1 MPVQFSCNACKK
13 KFKAAD
19 KFAGKTIPCPNCKVP
34 LIVPALPAGS
44 IKPETPP
51 SIASVKTKSQAEQDI
66 EAMAAL
72 ALEETKQEE
81 EVAPQFIQ
89 FECTFCDEKVSFPI
103 DLGGK
108 QAPCPGCRRILK
120 VPMPVVV
127 KKTGPDWKKQPDKR
141 PSGALRKEEPELE
154 GTWNSTMDTVSRDAL
169 LEAGAIVEEYEPLTR
184 AEKIKRTVMVL
195 VVLVSGLLG
204 YYYYSSYQGK
214 VNGDAQIAKIE
225 LSIKSGDLANFAGEI
240 KAVLLAGIAS
250 YRLSENPDIPA
261 SKIKKTLQSA
271 LASLDKASSLFEKDF
286 ALLELSRS
294 IVELGG
300 GKDDVRDNK
309 KLKWDE
315 VQKFLK
321 QPFESFTIPEI
332 KLLALKEAT
341 SSFIASGE
349 TDRAL
354 AFASQ
359 VLSGSAVSKDKKI
372 DDHSDFLAVVGMEL
386 FKAQKID
393 ASKQI
398 LESIRTRYTSAPTTP
413 VSPFAAAFFTVAEKD
428 KPLPFVFPKD
438 SNNEADLF
446 CLLCVDLINDKL
458 ETFIGSSNFKNY
470 DAVLRLN
477 CLTKVSFLASVL
489 GKDVSVLKDELNRVV
504 SEGVM
509 PNVDCVQSYLVL
521 AAISQSLKI
530 SSESWFKA
538 ADKVPQAMKDYKL
551 IKSKF
556 LLASFLVKDDFT
568 SATLEDANKMENAS
582 LSKAMAYQHIGINSK
597 KSPWFKEA
605 LLKTSE
611 PEKSFG
617 YLGIALSADNNLK
630 KK

>member
-34 LIVPALPAGS
+34 LVVPTLPAVS
-44 IKPETPP
+44 IPPEITPP
-51 SIASVKTKSQAEQDI
+51 QSSVKTKSQAEQDI
-66 EAMAAL
+66 EAIAAL

-81 EVAPQFIQ
+81 DVVPQFIQ
-89 FECTFCDEKVSFPI
+89 FECTFCDEKISLPI

-120 VPMPVVV
+120 VPMPAVV
-127 KKTGPDWKKQPDKR
+127 KKSGPDWKKQPDKR

-184 AEKIKRTVMVL
+184 AEKIKRAVTVL

-204 YYYYSSYQGK
+204 FLYYNSYQGK

-225 LSIKSGDLANFAGEI
+225 LNIKSGELANASGEI

-250 YRLSENPDIPA
+250 YRLSESPEIPA
-261 SKIKKTLQSA
+261 AKIKKTLQSA

-332 KLLALKEAT
+332 KLIALKEAT
-341 SSFIASGE
+341 ASFIANGE

-386 FKAQKID
+386 FKAQKIE

-413 VSPFAAAFFTVAEKD
+413 VSPFAAAFFTIADKD
-428 KPLPFVFPKD
+428 KPLPFVFTKD
-438 SNNEADLF
+438 SNNEADIY

-458 ETFIGSSNFKNY
+458 ETFLGSSNFKNY
-470 DAVLRLN
+470 DGVLRLN
-477 CLTKVSFLASVL
+477 CLSKVSLLASVL
-489 GKDVSVLKDELNRVV
+489 DKDVSVLKDELNRIV

-509 PNVDCVQSYLVL
+509 PNIDCVQSYLVL
-521 AAISQSLKI
+521 SAISQNLKI

-538 ADKVPQAMKDYKL
+538 ADKVPQALKDYKQ
-551 IKSKF
+551 IKSRF
-556 LLASFLVKDDFT
+556 LLASFLVKEDIT
-568 SATLEDANKMENAS
+568 SATLEDANKMEAAS
-582 LSKAMAYQHIGINSK
+582 LSKSMAYRYVGMNPKYST
-597 KSPWFKEA
+597 WFKAA
-605 LLKTSE
+605 LNKAAE

-617 YLGIALSADNNLK
+617 YVGIAISSDKNFK

>member
-51 SIASVKTKSQAEQDI
+51 PIASVKTKSQAEQDI

-81 EVAPQFIQ
+81 EIAPQFIQ

-120 VPMPVVV
+120 VPMPAVV

-225 LSIKSGDLANFAGEI
+225 LSIKSGDLANSAGEI

-271 LASLDKASSLFEKDF
+271 LASLDKAISLFEKDF

-359 VLSGSAVSKDKKI
+359 VLSGYAISKDKKI

-438 SNNEADLF
+438 SNNEADIF

-521 AAISQSLKI
+521 AAISQNLKI

-538 ADKVPQAMKDYKL
+538 ADKVPQAIKDYKL

-582 LSKAMAYQHIGINSK
+582 LSKGMAYQHIGINSK

>member
-204 YYYYSSYQGK
+204 FYYYSSYQGK

-250 YRLSENPDIPA
+250 YRLTENPDIPA

-489 GKDVSVLKDELNRVV
+489 GKDVSVFKDELNRVV

>member
-19 KFAGKTIPCPNCKVP
+19 KFAGKTIPCPSCKSP
-34 LIVPALPAGS
+34 LIVPALPVGS
-44 IKPETPP
+44 LLPEIAPLK
-51 SIASVKTKSQAEQDI
+51 ASVKTKSQAEQDI

-81 EVAPQFIQ
+81 EVVPQFIQ
-89 FECTFCDEKVSFPI
+89 FECTFCDEKVSLPI

-120 VPMPVVV
+120 VPMPAVV
-127 KKTGPDWKKQPDKR
+127 KKSGPDWKKQPDKR
-141 PSGALRKEEPELE
+141 PAGALRKEEPELE

-184 AEKIKRTVMVL
+184 AEKIKRAVLVL
-195 VVLVSGLLG
+195 VVLISGLSG
-204 YYYYSSYQGK
+204 FFYYSSYQGK

-225 LSIKSGDLANFAGEI
+225 LSIKSGELANSSGEI

-250 YRLSENPDIPA
+250 YRLLENPDIPA

-300 GKDDVRDNK
+300 GKDEVRDNK

-332 KLLALKEAT
+332 KLIALKEAT
-341 SSFIASGE
+341 ASFISSGE

-413 VSPFAAAFFTVAEKD
+413 VSPFAAAFFTIAEKD
-428 KPLPFVFPKD
+428 KPLPFAFAKD
-438 SNNEADLF
+438 SNNEADIY

-458 ETFIGSSNFKNY
+458 DTFIGSSNFKNY

-477 CLTKVSFLASVL
+477 CLSKVSFLATVL
-489 GKDVSVLKDELNRVV
+489 GKDVSVLKDELNRIV

-530 SSESWFKA
+530 SSESWLKA
-538 ADKVPQAMKDYKL
+538 TDKVPQAMKDFKQ
-551 IKSKF
+551 IKSRF
-556 LLASFLVKDDFT
+556 LLASFLAKEDFT
-568 SATLEDANKMENAS
+568 SATLEEANKMESAS
-582 LSKAMAYQHIGINSK
+582 LSKSMAFRYVGMNPKYSA
-597 KSPWFKEA
+597 WFKEA
-605 LLKTSE
+605 LIKAAE

-617 YLGIALSADNNLK
+617 YVGIAISSDKNFK

>member
-34 LIVPALPAGS
+34 LVVPTLPAVS
-44 IKPETPP
+44 RPPEITPP
-51 SIASVKTKSQAEQDI
+51 QSSVKTKSQAEQDI

-81 EVAPQFIQ
+81 DVVPQFIQ
-89 FECTFCDEKVSFPI
+89 FECTFCDEKISLPI

-120 VPMPVVV
+120 VPMPAVV
-127 KKTGPDWKKQPDKR
+127 KKSGPDWKKQPDKR

-184 AEKIKRTVMVL
+184 AEKIKRAVTVL

-204 YYYYSSYQGK
+204 FLYYNSYQGK

-225 LSIKSGDLANFAGEI
+225 LNIKSGELANASGEI

-250 YRLSENPDIPA
+250 YRLSESPEIPA
-261 SKIKKTLQSA
+261 AKIKKTLQSA

-332 KLLALKEAT
+332 KLIALKEAT
-341 SSFIASGE
+341 ASFIANGE

-386 FKAQKID
+386 FKAQKIE

-413 VSPFAAAFFTVAEKD
+413 VSPFAAAFFTIADKD
-428 KPLPFVFPKD
+428 KPLPFVFTKD
-438 SNNEADLF
+438 SNNEADIY

-458 ETFIGSSNFKNY
+458 ETFLGSSNFKNY
-470 DAVLRLN
+470 DGVLRLN
-477 CLTKVSFLASVL
+477 CLSKVSLLASVL
-489 GKDVSVLKDELNRVV
+489 DKDVSVLKDELNRIV

-509 PNVDCVQSYLVL
+509 PNIDCVQSYLVL
-521 AAISQSLKI
+521 SAISQNLKI

-538 ADKVPQAMKDYKL
+538 ADKVPQALKDYKQ
-551 IKSKF
+551 IKSRF
-556 LLASFLVKDDFT
+556 LLASFLVKEDIT
-568 SATLEDANKMENAS
+568 SATLEDANKMEAAS
-582 LSKAMAYQHIGINSK
+582 LSKSMAYRYVGMNPKYST
-597 KSPWFKEA
+597 WFKAA
-605 LLKTSE
+605 LNKAAE

-617 YLGIALSADNNLK
+617 YVGIAISSDKNFK

>member
-51 SIASVKTKSQAEQDI
+51 PIASVKTKSQAEQDI

-489 GKDVSVLKDELNRVV
+489 GKDVSVFKDELNRVV

-617 YLGIALSADNNLK
+617 YLGIALSGDNNLK

>member
-51 SIASVKTKSQAEQDI
+51 PIASVKTKSQAEQDI

-204 YYYYSSYQGK
+204 FYYYSSYQGK

-271 LASLDKASSLFEKDF
+271 LASLDKAGSLFEKDF

-489 GKDVSVLKDELNRVV
+489 GKDVSVFKDELNRVV

-617 YLGIALSADNNLK
+617 YLGIALSGDNNLK

>member
-51 SIASVKTKSQAEQDI
+51 PIASVKTKSQAEQDI

-250 YRLSENPDIPA
+250 YRLTENPDIPA

>member
-19 KFAGKTIPCPNCKVP
+19 KFAGKTIPCPNCKVA
-34 LIVPALPAGS
+34 LIVPTLLAGS
-44 IKPETPP
+44 ITPETPP
-51 SIASVKTKSQAEQDI
+51 PIASVKTKSQAEQDI

-81 EVAPQFIQ
+81 EIAPQFIQ

-120 VPMPVVV
+120 VPMPAVV